1 MDNDFYALD
10 KGISSMNMH
19 YYGKQI
25 DNSMTPYIL
34 EERNLNVTQMDV
46 FSRLMRDRILFVS
59 GVVNENMCNVVQAQL
74 MYLDS
79 VEKDIKMYIN
89 SGGGSVIHGL
99 GMVDVR
105 GILIPIPD
113 RKYWYSSLNGF
124 YFTFIRN

>member
-1 MDNDFYALD
+1 MDQNDFKAYALD

-79 VEKDIKMYIN
+79 VE
-89 SGGGSVIHGL
+89 
-99 GMVDVR
+99 
-105 GILIPIPD
+105 
-113 RKYWYSSLNGF
+113 RKTLKC
-124 YFTFIRN
+124 T